1 MKSGEKILVK
11 VTEIG
16 KPEGKYKIK
25 IIKTLLFLSMLM
37 VSFISYSQEQKY
49 ILKKI

>member
-16 KPEGKYKIK
+16 TSEGKYKIK

-37 VSFISYSQEQKY
+37 VSLISYSQEQKY